1 MLEFLHWLGRQ
12 SHFVGAL
19 TVEVIFLRLGL
30 AVLFGGLVGLE
41 RERHHKPAGFR
52 TYILVCL
59 GAASV
64 SLLQDQLRLELLA
77 LPSVPRSMTLDLGRL
92 GAQVISGIGFLG
104 AGSILIKSRNE
115 GIIGL
120 TTAAGIWA
128 TGCVGLA
135 IGWGFYPIALVAI
148 VLMLAIMML
157 KRVELQLLP
166 RPGLW
171 RLTLSYRANV
181 SAEALLP
188 LCAELCRAQNLA
200 LGHIDKDPAGR
211 RLTLELIEVSPP
223 ARQALLLALAQREE
237 ILTVDSE

>member
-1 MLEFLHWLGRQ
+1 MGEFLHWLSAS
-12 SHFVGAL
+12 SHFVERL
-19 TVEVIFLRLGL
+19 SLEIIFLRLGL

-77 LPSVPRSMTLDLGRL
+77 LPNVPRSMTLDLGRL

-104 AGSILIKSRNE
+104 AGSILIKSRSE

-128 TGCVGLA
+128 TGCIGLA
-135 IGWGFYPIALVAI
+135 IGWGFYGIALVAI
-148 VLMLAIMML
+148 IFMLAIMMV
-157 KRVELQLLP
+157 KRFELQLMPRTNNRRLVLNYAPNVAAETLLP
-166 RPGLW
+166 R
-171 RLTLSYRANV
+171 
-181 SAEALLP
+181 
-188 LCAELCRAQNLA
+188 CAELCRAHNLA

-211 RLTLELIEVSPP
+211 RLALELSESSPA
-223 ARQALLLALAQREE
+223 ARQALLLALAQQEE
-237 ILTVDSE
+237 ILAVWQE

>member
-92 GAQVISGIGFLG
+92 GAQV
-104 AGSILIKSRNE
+104 
-115 GIIGL
+115 
-120 TTAAGIWA
+120 WWWWQ
-128 TGCVGLA
+128 
-135 IGWGFYPIALVAI
+135 WGY
-148 VLMLAIMML
+148 
-157 KRVELQLLP
+157 
-166 RPGLW
+166 
-171 RLTLSYRANV
+171 
-181 SAEALLP
+181 
-188 LCAELCRAQNLA
+188 
-200 LGHIDKDPAGR
+200 DKDQDVFYRHRRPCFGGRLRREEWPAADFCALYWEPLDYSDRIYVPNRVWLAGR
-211 RLTLELIEVSPP
+211 AGGEDVPLADFDEAYVLAER
-223 ARQALLLALAQREE
+223 LALASGLPLRHRWPPAPDP
-237 ILTVDSE
+237 ITRL